1 MRLSLIVAI
10 AANGVIG
17 REGNLPWPRLSAD
30 LQHFKR
36 TTMGAPVIMG
46 RRTWQSL
53 GRALPGR
60 RNLVVTR
67 DAERRFDGAETVVSL
82 DMALARVRDAEEVFV
97 IGGKALLEEA
107 LQRAERL
114 VLTRVERDYE
124 GDVSFEPDLAGWRE
138 TSRSEMPGQGEM
150 PALVFLEY
158 ARS

>member
-17 REGNLPWPRLSAD
+17 REGDLPWPRLSAD

-67 DAERRFDGAETVVSL
+67 DARRRFDGAESVDSL
-82 DMALARVRDAEEVFV
+82 DTALARVRDAAEVFV
-97 IGGKALLEEA
+97 IGGKALFEEA
-107 LQRAERL
+107 LARADRL
-114 VLTRVERDYE
+114 VLTRVQRAYE
-124 GDVSFEPDLAGWRE
+124 GDVSFDPDLAGWRQVTRIE
-138 TSRSEMPGQGEM
+138 LPAQGEA
-150 PALVFLEY
+150 PALTFLEY
-158 ARS
+158 RRP